1 MRRDFPERS
10 GSFPRLSSPVLQAA
24 CGLGT
29 VVTAPDF
36 AAAVPV
42 HRGRFFGVP
51 IRSRPIFTIFACM
64 KLTFLGTGTSQGV
77 PVIGCRCKVCTSADR
92 RDNRLRTS
100 AMVEACGVRM
110 VIDAGPDFRCQMLRA
125 GVSRLDAI
133 LLTHEHKDHTG
144 GIDDVRAFNFV
155 DYPPVIHPV
164 DIYAAP
170 AAARVVRKDYDYAF
184 EEEKYRG
191 APDIRLHEIDVARPL
206 EIAGERIVPVSGH
219 HSERFEVTGYRIG
232 RMAYL
237 TDFKTIADAEVGK
250 LIGVELL
257 VVNALRFRPHPSHFN
272 VGEALALIARVA
284 PRRALITHVSHE
296 IGRHA
301 ATTALLPRGVELAY
315 DGLEI
320 II

>member
-1 MRRDFPERS
+1 
-10 GSFPRLSSPVLQAA
+10 
-24 CGLGT
+24 
-29 VVTAPDF
+29 
-36 AAAVPV
+36 
-42 HRGRFFGVP
+42 
-51 IRSRPIFTIFACM
+51 M
-64 KLTFLGTGTSQGV
+64 KLTILGSGTSQGV
-77 PVIGCRCKVCTSADR
+77 PVIGCRCEVCTSTDS
-92 RDNRLRTS
+92 RDKRLRTS
-100 AMVEACGVRM
+100 AMIETDGGARF
-110 VIDAGPDFRCQMLRA
+110 VIDAGPDFRCQMLCA